1 MATLAEIEEQIKKLQ
16 AEAETIKKEE
26 LTAAIGQIK
35 ALMSQHSIT
44 LEDLGASA
52 KKTRKVSEVKAKY
65 RDPDTG
71 KEWSG
76 RGKPP
81 SWMTVQLQ
89 AGKQKSNFLI

>member
-1 MATLAEIEEQIKKLQ
+1 MTTCAELQAQIEKLQ
-16 AEAETIKKEE
+16 AELEIKRKEE
-26 LTAAIGQIK
+26 VSTAITQIK
-35 ALMSQHSIT
+35 ALMSQHGIT

-65 RDPDTG
+65 RDPATG
-71 KEWSG
+71 KDWSG

-89 AGKQKSNFLI
+89 AGKQKSDFLI